1 MQNVTFSTTTNP
13 IKVDQILTQSSCTD
27 WQHCCS
33 TICEESFCSLHK
45 RGPVY
50 GFWIKNF
57 KDEKEKFT
65 CFPMPHMKSPQAAQ
79 NTGSLKAYSYKSI
92 KTVLQTKNTFATNLC
107 PLTGWNFWAA
117 WPLFILI
124 AGSSPQE
131 ESKRTSSPFGF
142 IGCRSSPSL
151 STILMLSSLSLHDL
165 SELKS
170 CLSSPRKW
178 QMLDCSDD
186 FG

>member
-1 MQNVTFSTTTNP
+1 MSGLKSQRY
-13 IKVDQILTQSSCTD
+13 
-27 WQHCCS
+27 
-33 TICEESFCSLHK
+33 EEVI
-45 RGPVY
+45 G
-50 GFWIKNF
+50 
-57 KDEKEKFT
+57 KFT
-65 CFPMPHMKSPQAAQ
+65 CFPIPHMKSPQAAQ

-92 KTVLQTKNTFATNLC
+92 KTILQTKNTFATNLC

-117 WPLFILI
+117 WFLFILM

-165 SELKS
+165 SELKN
-170 CLSSPRKW
+170 CL
-178 QMLDCSDD
+178 CSHCR
-186 FG
+186 